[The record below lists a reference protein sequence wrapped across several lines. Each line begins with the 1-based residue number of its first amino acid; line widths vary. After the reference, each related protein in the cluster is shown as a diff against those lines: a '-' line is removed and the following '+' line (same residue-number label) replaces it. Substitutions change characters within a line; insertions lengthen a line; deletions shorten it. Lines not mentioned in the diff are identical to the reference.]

1 MKRESLGTVER
12 SRRQSLRAS
21 TAYGAVPAVLAA
33 AYAVGTWGEPHRV
46 SMLVV
51 ALAMVGLAVVG
62 WTASSRIARTRWWIW
77 SQLTAAAVNLA
88 GSAAL
93 GIIDGGVAGP
103 LGTFIPLSVL
113 LLAIVVPPRAFL
125 VTGGLGLSAYTG
137 VLVLG
142 DPPPPGY
149 PLVHGLAFGC
159 VAYLCLRHSA
169 VLASLRRRLADNSR
183 TDPLTG
189 CLNRRGFD
197 ERVAA
202 ELADAERSGSPVTL
216 VLLDLDRFK
225 EVNDTHGHRA
235 GDELLAW
242 TGQELRADLRA
253 HDVVGRQGGDEFALL
268 LPGTDTADAEVVV
281 ERLRQRL
288 RGCAPGSLG
297 HASFPGDATDFAGL
311 LLVADERLYQ
321 DKAARV
327 RRAPTA
333 AAVAGARSGIRPS
346 GPVAAVEAR
355 ERRRHSI
362 ADPGWMSI
370 TQTVVALVYMGL
382 VANDHPHRTG
392 MVMLS
397 LWGLLTG
404 LAVVVGADW
413 LSRSRLARPLML
425 AFAFS
430 AFVSCAA
437 IATLDGGVDQP
448 LGIGVLLSIP
458 LLMLGMR
465 PEVAGPVALA
475 AGGLYL
481 LVGLRVGD
489 VDGWYLAVH
498 LLETAAAATACALQ
512 GRAAARQRRLLT
524 RLSRVDVLTDVLNRR
539 GFAERFAAEM
549 AHSRRTGREAALL
562 VLDLDGFKLL
572 NDRHGHAAGD
582 ELLRWVATTLRE
594 QVHPHDIVGRLGGD
608 EFVVLLTDDDASEA
622 AGRLR
627 TVLGARTGVSIGA
640 AVLDVDGDDF
650 DGLYAVA
657 DARLYEQK
665 RNPTQR
671 YAHN

>member
-1 MKRESLGTVER
+1 VKRDSLGAVQR
-12 SRRQSLRAS
+12 SRRQSLRAAA
-21 TAYGAVPAVLAA
+21 AYGAVPAVLAA
-33 AYAVGTWGEPHRV
+33 AYAIGTWGYPQRATMLLV
-46 SMLVV
+46 S
-51 ALAMVGLAVVG
+51 AAMVGFAALG
-62 WTASSRIARTRWWIW
+62 WAGAGRIARTRWWIW
-77 SQLTAAAVNLA
+77 IQLTGAVVNLA

-93 GIIDGGVAGP
+93 GIIDSGVAGP
-103 LGTFIPLSVL
+103 LGTFIPLSVV

-125 VTGGLGLSAYTG
+125 VTAGLGVVAYTS

-142 DPPPPGY
+142 DTPPAGY
-149 PLVHGLAFGC
+149 PLVHGLAFAC

-169 VLASLRRRLADNSR
+169 VLASLRRRLADSSR

-202 ELADAERSGSPVTL
+202 ELADAERAGSPVTL
-216 VLLDLDRFK
+216 VLLDLDHFK

-253 HDVVGRQGGDEFALL
+253 HDVVGRQGGDEFAML
-268 LPGTDTADAEVVV
+268 LPGTGTADAELVV
-281 ERLRQRL
+281 ERLRERL
-288 RGCAPGSLG
+288 RVCSPASLG
-297 HASFPGDATDFAGL
+297 SATYPDDGRDFAGL
-311 LLVADERLYQ
+311 LLTADQRLYR

-327 RRAPTA
+327 RHAPSA
-333 AAVAGARSGIRPS
+333 EAVAGARDGVRPA

-362 ADPGWMSI
+362 ADPGWMSM
-370 TQTVVALVYMGL
+370 TQTVVALVYVVL
-382 VANDHPHRTG
+382 VANDHANRTG
-392 MVMLS
+392 MVLLS
-397 LWGLLTG
+397 LWGFLTG

-448 LGIGVLLSIP
+448 LGIGVLTSIP
-458 LLMLGMR
+458 LLLLGMR
-465 PEVAGPVALA
+465 PEVAAPVALA

-489 VDGWYLAVH
+489 ASGWYLTLQ
-498 LLETAAAATACALQ
+498 LLGTAAAATACALQ
-512 GRAAARQRRLLT
+512 GRAAAGQRRMLT

-539 GFAERFAAEM
+539 GFAERFAAEV
-549 AHSRRTGREAALL
+549 ADSRRTGRGAALL

-572 NDRHGHAAGD
+572 NDAQGHAAGD
-582 ELLRWVATTLRE
+582 ELLKWVATSLRFE
-594 QVHPHDIVGRLGGD
+594 VHPHDIVGRLGGD
-608 EFVVLLTDDDASEA
+608 EFVVLLTGGDAFDVA
-622 AGRLR
+622 DNLR
-627 TVLGARTGVSIGA
+627 TMLAARIGVSIGV
-640 AVLDVDGDDF
+640 AVLGVDGDDF

-657 DARLYEQK
+657 DTRLYQQK
-665 RNPTQR
+665 KPSQR
-671 YAHN
+671 YVRS

>member
-1 MKRESLGTVER
+1 MKRDSLGTVQR

-21 TAYGAVPAVLAA
+21 AAYGAVPAVLAA
-33 AYAVGTWGEPHRV
+33 AYAIGTWGLPGRLPMLLV
-46 SMLVV
+46 SAV
-51 ALAMVGLAVVG
+51 MVGFAVLG
-62 WTASSRIARTRWWIW
+62 WTTASRIARTRWWIW
-77 SQLTAAAVNLA
+77 IQSAAAGVNLA
-88 GSAAL
+88 GSAVL
-93 GIIDGGVAGP
+93 GIMDDGVAGP
-103 LGTFIPLSVL
+103 LGTFIPLSVV

-125 VTGGLGLSAYTG
+125 VTAGLGVTAY
-137 VLVLG
+137 VALMVFG
-142 DPPPPGY
+142 DTPPAGY
-149 PLVHGLAFGC
+149 PLVHGLGFAC

-169 VLASLRRRLADNSR
+169 VLASLRRRLADSSR

-197 ERVAA
+197 ERMAA
-202 ELADAERSGSPVTL
+202 ELADAERAGTPVTL
-216 VLLDLDRFK
+216 VLLDLDHFK

-253 HDVVGRQGGDEFALL
+253 HDAVGRQGGDEFAML
-268 LPGTDTADAEVVV
+268 LPGTDVEAAEVVV
-281 ERLRQRL
+281 ERLRERL
-288 RGCAPGSLG
+288 RVCSPASLG
-297 HASFPGDATDFAGL
+297 AATFPGDASDFAGL
-311 LLVADERLYQ
+311 LLVADQRLYQ

-333 AAVAGARSGIRPS
+333 EAVAGARDGVRPS

-362 ADPGWMSI
+362 ADPGWMSM
-370 TQTVVALVYMGL
+370 TQTCVALVYVML
-382 VANDHPHRTG
+382 VANDHEHRAG
-392 MVMLS
+392 MVALS
-397 LWGLLTG
+397 LWGFFTG

-448 LGIGVLLSIP
+448 LGIGVLISIP

-465 PEVAGPVALA
+465 PEVAAPVAMA

-481 LVGLRVGD
+481 LVGLQVGD
-489 VDGWYLAVH
+489 LCGWYVTLQ
-498 LLETAAAATACALQ
+498 LLGTAAAATACALQ
-512 GRAAARQRRLLT
+512 GRAAAGQRRMLT

-539 GFAERFAAEM
+539 GFAERFAAEV
-549 AHSRRTGREAALL
+549 ADSRRTGRGAALL

-572 NDRHGHAAGD
+572 NDAQGHAAGD
-582 ELLRWVATTLRE
+582 ELLRWVAATLRSE
-594 QVHPHDIVGRLGGD
+594 VHPHDIVGRLGGD
-608 EFVVLLTDDDASEA
+608 EFVVLLTDGDAFDVA
-622 AGRLR
+622 DNLR
-627 TVLGARTGVSIGA
+627 TVLAARIGASIGV
-640 AVLDVDGDDF
+640 AVLGVDGEDF
-650 DGLYAVA
+650 DGLYAIA
-657 DARLYEQK
+657 DARLYQHK
-665 RNPTQR
+665 KPTPR
-671 YAHN
+671 YVRS